1 MDFFILISSFFCY
14 FSFNI
19 TMIELRKNEEVWTI
33 KRRHPVVLAISL
45 IPVSLFLIIT
55 ILLMFL
61 VCCINIDIPEMIINI
76 IPGDDIVLT
85 VLYILSLS
93 LIILWQISVVV
104 FVNYYLDCWIIT
116 NERTISTELKT
127 LFSRNVSS
135 ISHNRIQDITVE
147 VKGFLQTFLNYG
159 NLQIQ
164 TAGKFHEFIFKE
176 IPEPYKT
183 KELIFNAQKEFRKS
197 RDFN

>member
-1 MDFFILISSFFCY
+1 MDFFILINSFFCY

-19 TMIELRKNEEVWTI
+19 TMIELRENEEVWTI

-183 KELIFNAQKEFRKS
+183 KELIFKAQKEFRKS

>member
-1 MDFFILISSFFCY
+1 
-14 FSFNI
+14 
-19 TMIELRKNEEVWTI
+19 MIELRENEEVWTI

-183 KELIFNAQKEFRKS
+183 KELIFKAQKEFRKS
-197 RDFN
+197 RNFN